1 MLKGMV
7 ITMDERQ
14 EKYLSELERIQKGGP
29 EKYHLSLKKQNKLF
43 VRDRLNL
50 LFDESSILE
59 EGTFSN
65 CLDPELPEDGNIVGM
80 AKINGRLVCFAAADF
95 TVKAGSWGAKGVR
108 KLLYIQEK
116 ALSMKL
122 PIIYLVDSAGARI
135 TDQKD
140 VFPGRNH
147 IGRVFYNQIEM
158 SGIIPQITILF
169 GVSPAGAAY
178 LPAFSDL
185 VIMVEGKASA
195 FLGSP
200 RMVEAV
206 IGEKVSLEDLGGA
219 RMHCKVSGLGDVLA
233 ADDTHAI
240 ELCKNYF
247 AFLPQNYLEKPAPAA
262 AKEPS
267 EGRPIAEI
275 IPHNQNQPFDMYELI
290 HRIIDEGSFL
300 EYKALFAQELITGW
314 ARIKGETVGIVANQS
329 KVKGGTLFVDSS
341 DKGAR
346 FIWLCSA
353 YNIPLVFLADIP
365 GYMVGSQVE
374 RAGIIRHGA
383 KMISA
388 VSEATVPK
396 ITVIVRKCYGA
407 GLYAMA
413 GPAFGTDS
421 VLALPTAL
429 IAVMGPEAAVKAV
442 YSNKIDELEGEA
454 KLAFMNQK
462 KEEYSDNINIYGLAS
477 ELIVDQLIDFE
488 GVRKELSYRLEAYRN
503 KERVWPQKNNS
514 IHPV

>member
-1 MLKGMV
+1 
-7 ITMDERQ
+7 MDERQ
-14 EKYLSELERIQKGGP
+14 AKYLKEVERIKKGGP
-29 EKYHLSLKKQNKLF
+29 EKYHLKLKEENKLF
-43 VRDRLNL
+43 VRDRLKL
-50 LFDESSILE
+50 LFDEGSIIE

-65 CLDPELPEDGNIVGM
+65 CLDPELPEDANIVGM
-80 AKINGRLVCFAAADF
+80 ARINGRQVCFSAADF
-95 TVKAGSWGAKGVR
+95 TVKAGSWGAKAVQ
-108 KLLYIQEK
+108 KILFLQEK
-116 ALSMKL
+116 ALAMKL
-122 PIIYLVDSAGARI
+122 PIIYLIDSAGARI
-135 TDQKD
+135 TDQKV

-147 IGRVFYNQIEM
+147 GGRVFYNQVKM

-169 GVSPAGAAY
+169 GASPAGAAY
-178 LPAFSDL
+178 VPAFSDL

-206 IGEKVSLEDLGGA
+206 IGEKVSLEELGGA
-219 RMHCKVSGLGDVLA
+219 RMHCTVSGLGDVLA

-240 ELCKNYF
+240 ELCKSYF
-247 AFLPQNYLEKPAPAA
+247 AYLPQSCLEKSAFIVSKDPA
-262 AKEPS
+262 

-275 IPHNQNQPFDMYELI
+275 IPHNQNQPFDMHELI
-290 HRIIDEGSFL
+290 GRIVDEGSFL

-314 ARIKGETVGIVANQS
+314 ARIKGEVTGIVANQS
-329 KVKGGTLFVDSS
+329 KIKGGTLFVDSS

-346 FIWLCSA
+346 FVWFCNA

-388 VSEATVPK
+388 ISEATVPK
-396 ITVIVRKCYGA
+396 LTIIVRKCYGA

-442 YSNKIDELEGEA
+442 YANKIAELEGEA
-454 KLAFMNQK
+454 RLAFVNKK
-462 KEEYSDNINIYGLAS
+462 KEEYSDNINIYELAS
-477 ELIVDQLIDFE
+477 ELIVDQVIDFE
-488 GVRKELSYRLEAYRN
+488 GIREELSYRLEAYRG
-503 KERVWPQKNNS
+503 KERVWPKKNNP

>member
-1 MLKGMV
+1 
-7 ITMDERQ
+7 MDERQ
-14 EKYLSELERIQKGGP
+14 AKYLKEVERIHKGGP
-29 EKYHLSLKKQNKLF
+29 EKYHQKLKEENKLF
-43 VRDRLNL
+43 VRERLRL
-50 LFDESSILE
+50 LFDEGSILE

-65 CLDPELPEDGNIVGM
+65 CLDPELPEDANIVGM
-80 AKINGRLVCFAAADF
+80 AKINGRPVCFSAADF
-95 TVKAGSWGAKGVR
+95 TVKAGSWGAKAVQ
-108 KLLYIQEK
+108 KILFLQEK
-116 ALSMKL
+116 ALAMKL
-122 PIIYLVDSAGARI
+122 PIIYLIDSAGARI
-135 TDQKD
+135 TDQKV

-147 IGRVFYNQIEM
+147 GGKVFYNQVKL

-169 GVSPAGAAY
+169 GASPAGAAY
-178 LPAFSDL
+178 VPAFSDL

-206 IGEKVSLEDLGGA
+206 IGEKVSLEELGGA
-219 RMHCKVSGLGDVLA
+219 RMHCTVSGLGDVLA
-233 ADDTHAI
+233 KDDTQAI
-240 ELCKNYF
+240 EICKNYF
-247 AFLPQNYLEKPAPAA
+247 AYFPQCYLVKPAA
-262 AKEPS
+262 AVPEEPGQ
-267 EGRPIAEI
+267 GRSISEI
-275 IPHNQNQPFDMYELI
+275 IPPNQNQPFDMKELI
-290 HRIIDEGSFL
+290 ERIVDKGSFL

-314 ARIKGETVGIVANQS
+314 ARIKGEVIGIIANQP
-329 KVKGGTLFVDSS
+329 KIKGGTLFVDSS

-346 FIWLCSA
+346 FIWLCNA

-396 ITVIVRKCYGA
+396 LTLIVRKCYGA

-421 VLALPTAL
+421 VLALPSAL

-442 YSNKIDELEGEA
+442 YSNKIAELEGEA
-454 KLAFMNQK
+454 RLAFVNKK
-462 KEEYSDNINIYGLAS
+462 KEEYADNINIYDLAS
-477 ELIVDQLIDFE
+477 ELIVDQIISFE
-488 GVRKELSYRLEAYRN
+488 GIRDQLSYRLEAYRG
-503 KERVWPQKNNS
+503 KERVWPKKNNP

>member
-1 MLKGMV
+1 
-7 ITMDERQ
+7 MDERQ
-14 EKYLSELERIQKGGP
+14 EKYSIELERIRKGGP
-29 EKYHLSLKKQNKLF
+29 EKYHLKLKKENRLF

-50 LFDESSILE
+50 LFDEGSIME

-65 CLDPELPEDGNIVGM
+65 CLNPELPEDANIVGM
-80 AKINGRLVCFAAADF
+80 AKINGRLVCFSAADF
-95 TVKAGSWGAKGVR
+95 TVKAGSWGAKAVQ
-108 KLLYIQEK
+108 KFLFIQEK

-122 PIIYLVDSAGARI
+122 PIIYLIDSAGARI
-135 TDQKD
+135 TDQKV

-147 IGRVFYNQIEM
+147 VGRVFYNQVKM

-178 LPAFSDL
+178 VPAFSDL

-206 IGEKVSLEDLGGA
+206 IGEKVSLEELGGA
-219 RMHCKVSGLGDVLA
+219 RMHCTVSGLGDVLA
-233 ADDTHAI
+233 KDDTHAI
-240 ELCKNYF
+240 ELCKSYF
-247 AFLPQNYLEKPAPAA
+247 AYLPQSYLEKSAFVVSKDPA
-262 AKEPS
+262 
-267 EGRPIAEI
+267 EGRPITEI
-275 IPHNQNQPFDMYELI
+275 IPLNQNQPFDMYELI
-290 HRIIDEGSFL
+290 DRIVDEGSFL

-314 ARIKGETVGIVANQS
+314 ARIKGEVTGIVANQS
-329 KVKGGTLFVDSS
+329 KIKGGTLFVDSS

-346 FIWLCSA
+346 FIWFCNA

-396 ITVIVRKCYGA
+396 ITIILRKCYGA

-442 YSNKIDELEGEA
+442 YSNKIAELEGEA
-454 KLAFMNQK
+454 RLAFVNKK
-462 KEEYSDNINIYGLAS
+462 KEEYSDNINIYDLAS
-477 ELIVDQLIDFE
+477 ELIVDQLIEFE
-488 GVRKELSYRLEAYRN
+488 GIREEISYRLEAYRG
-503 KERVWPQKNNS
+503 KERVWPKKNNP